1 MKTIVLS
8 VLAFILT
15 VSLFAGPVSLFTAQ
29 KAALKHYTVM
39 SQKTLNKTPDQLQIN
54 LALVYSAQEFG
65 IDYSTTKDVELFYV
79 FNINQNDG
87 FIILSAD
94 DRANP
99 VIGYS
104 LTGTWT
110 GQNIPYALR
119 GLLQRR
125 AEELTEILS
134 SQTVSAPEVAAAW
147 NELLNEK
154 ATMNFKSFTAVDP
167 LMSTTWDQAPYYND
181 LCPYDYNYNE
191 LTVTGCPA
199 TAMAQIMKYWN
210 YPENGVGYHSYNS
223 ESYGT
228 LSANFEATTYN
239 WSGMP
244 NAINGSNN
252 AIATL
257 MFHCGVSVEMQY
269 GVAATGGSGGYVIE
283 AQSPIQHCCEYAFKT
298 YFGYKNT
305 LQGLFRDDYNDAT
318 WIQMLKTDLDNGRP
332 IQYAGFGQ
340 GGGHT
345 WVCDGYD
352 NNNFFHMNWGWGGV
366 YDGNY
371 SLNNLSPGTGGAGGG
386 SGSFNSGQQALIGI
400 EPGSGGGGGGG
411 GSQFDLR
418 AYSPMYVD
426 PFPIDFTYEFDVTI
440 DIGNF
445 EEANNFSGSLAAALF
460 NEQGDFVDFIQQ
472 LSGISLLSG
481 YYDTYVFHT
490 DGLLATPGTYYIGIY
505 YKTGTSDWA
514 MIGAGDYTNYAS
526 IDIVGPSNDM
536 QMYSTIDLNPI
547 NIVSNEPFQ
556 ITFDI
561 VNYGGQAFN
570 GLVTADLYDSEGTYL
585 GELASASLN
594 LASGYYN
601 GIQFNIP
608 GVDVAAGS
616 YILAIWD
623 QPNGGDWAIVGSDEY
638 SNPITIQIA
647 EPQLTG
653 DAYESNDEVGQAYQL
668 PLNIPGNLVVVNTT
682 GSTIHTGNDMD
693 YYKLSLPAGYQY
705 RITPRAHDS
714 YNSGNGITYT
724 DDVLWAI
731 GDGSNWSEVYDD
743 VSDGYFQFDGGQI
756 AYLVVSNYYQGQTGT
771 YLLELTVEKGPF
783 GISEIFDDNLV
794 TISPNPSSG
803 YITLSSSS
811 WSQLGSSLELNV
823 LDLTGRSVIKFRE
836 LNPASTILNLDLH
849 DLKEGIYYLRL
860 SGQKG
865 FIDKKL
871 VIIK

>member
-8 VLAFILT
+8 IFALIIS
-15 VSLFAGPVSLFTAQ
+15 VSLLAGPVSLFTAKQ
-29 KAALKHYTVM
+29 AALKHYTEM
-39 SQKTLNKTPDQLQIN
+39 SQKTLNKLPGQLEIN
-54 LALVYSAQEFG
+54 LSLIYTADGFG
-65 IDYSTTKDVELFYV
+65 IEYSTEKDVDLFYV
-79 FNINQNDG
+79 FNVNQNDG
-87 FIILSAD
+87 FVILSAD
-94 DRANP
+94 DRAKP

-104 LTGTWT
+104 LNGSWT
-110 GQNIPYALR
+110 GQNLPDGLQ

-125 AEELTEILS
+125 AEELTAILS
-134 SQTVSAPEVAAAW
+134 SQTVSSPEVTAAW
-147 NELLNEK
+147 HVLLNEK
-154 ATMNFKSFTAVDP
+154 TPMNFKSFTAVDP
-167 LMSTTWDQAPYYND
+167 LMSTTWDQAPDYNE
-181 LCPYDYNYNE
+181 LCPFDYNYNE

-210 YPENGVGYHSYNS
+210 YPENGVGYHSYNT

-283 AQSPIQHCCEYAFKT
+283 AQSPITHCCEYAFKT
-298 YFGYKNT
+298 YSGYKNT

-318 WIQMLKTDLDNGRP
+318 WIQMLKTELDNSRP

-371 SLNNLSPGTGGAGGG
+371 SLNDLSPGTGGAGGG

-411 GSQFDLR
+411 GTQFDLR
-418 AYSPMYVD
+418 AYSPMYVN
-426 PFPIDFTYEFDVTI
+426 PLPIDFTYEFDVTI

-445 EEANNFSGSLAAALF
+445 EETTFSGSLAAALF
-460 NEQGDFVDFIQQ
+460 NEQGDFVDFIQE
-472 LSGISLLSG
+472 LSGVSLLSG
-481 YYDTYVFHT
+481 YYNTYIFHT

-505 YKTGTSDWA
+505 YKTGSSDWA

-526 IDIVGPSNDM
+526 VEIVGPPNDM
-536 QMYSTIDLNPI
+536 QIYSSIELNPI
-547 NIVSNEPFQ
+547 NIVRNEPFQ
-556 ITFDI
+556 IMFDI
-561 VNYGGQAFN
+561 ANYGIQNFN
-570 GLVTADLYDSEGTYL
+570 GLVTADLYDSEGGYV
-585 GELASASLN
+585 GEIASTSLI
-594 LASGYYN
+594 LISGHYTF
-601 GIQFNIP
+601 IAFAIP
-608 GVDVAAGS
+608 DIDVPAGS

-623 QPNGGDWAIVGSDEY
+623 QPSGGDWAIVGSDDY

-653 DAYESNDEVGQAYQL
+653 DAYETNDVLEQAYQL
-668 PLNIPGNLVVVNTT
+668 PLNIPGNLVVINTT
-682 GSTIHTGNDMD
+682 GSTVHTGNDMD
-693 YYKLSLPAGYQY
+693 YYKINLPAGNQF

-714 YNSGNGITYT
+714 YNNGNGNTYT

-731 GDGSNWSEVYDD
+731 GNGTEWSEVYDD
-743 VSDGYFQFDGGQI
+743 VSDGYFQFEGGQT
-756 AYLVVSNYYQGQTGT
+756 AYFVVSNYYQGQTGT
-771 YLLELTVEKGPF
+771 YLLDITVEKGPF
-783 GISEIFDDNLV
+783 GINEVADDNLV
-794 TISPNPSSG
+794 TLSPNPSSG
-803 YITLSSSS
+803 SLTLSSAN
-811 WSQLGSSLELNV
+811 WDQLGSSLDMEV
-823 LDLTGRSVIKFRE
+823 LDLAGRSVIARNG
-836 LNPASTILNLDLH
+836 LIPAGANLNLEVQ
-849 DLKEGIYYLRL
+849 DLKEGVYYLRL
-860 SGQKG
+860 SGQNG